1 MQIPLVDLKA
11 QYAKIGSEIDAAI
24 SEVIHATAFIGGP
37 VVKRFEQNFAR
48 FCSAQHAVGCSS
60 GTSALH
66 LALLAAGIGEGD
78 EVVTVSHT
86 FIATAEIVR
95 PMGARVRFVD
105 IDPDTFCMDPAQLE
119 AALTPKVKA
128 IIPVHIYGHPADMG
142 PILEIARAR
151 GIRVIEDAAQAHG
164 AKYHG
169 KAVGSLAGLAT
180 FSFYPGKNLGAYG
193 DAGMVTAESAEE
205 AERMRSLSNHGR
217 AEKYLHNEEG
227 YNYRLDG
234 IQAAILDVKL
244 RYLERWNEERRRA
257 AKQYDERL
265 KNVSG
270 VTIPKVA
277 SYAEPVYHLYVIRVA
292 GRDRVLNALREQG
305 IDAGIH
311 YPVPLHMQPAY
322 KYLGIREG
330 SLPETERAGREVL
343 SLPIYPEITEAQIDQ
358 VVTALKAAL

>member
-11 QYAKIGSEIDAAI
+11 QYARIQGEVDAAI

-37 VVKRFEQNFAR
+37 AVKRFEQNFAR
-48 FCSAQHAVGCSS
+48 FSGAAHGVGCSS

-66 LALLAAGIGEGD
+66 LALLAAGVGPGD
-78 EVVTVSHT
+78 EVITVSHT

-105 IDPDTFCMDPAQLE
+105 IDLDTYCMDPA
-119 AALTPKVKA
+119 ALAGAITPKTKV
-128 IIPVHIYGHPADMG
+128 ILPVHIYGHPADMD
-142 PILEIARAR
+142 PIHKIAKQH
-151 GIRVIEDAAQAHG
+151 GVRVVEDAAQSHG

-169 KAVGSLAGLAT
+169 KTCGSLAPLAT

-193 DAGMVTAESAEE
+193 DAGMVLAESAEE
-205 AERMRSLSNHGR
+205 AARMSSLANHGR

-234 IQAAILDVKL
+234 VQAAILDVKL
-244 RYLERWNEERRRA
+244 KYLAQWNEERRRA
-257 AKQYDERL
+257 ARLYDERL
-265 KNVSG
+265 KSVAG

-277 SYAEPVYHLYVIRVA
+277 PYAEPVYHLYVVRVA
-292 GRDRVLNALREQG
+292 ERDRVLSALREQG
-305 IDAGIH
+305 IDAGVH
-311 YPVPLHMQPAY
+311 YPVPLHLQPAY
-322 KYLGIREG
+322 RYLEVPEG
-330 SLPETERAGREVL
+330 SLPNTERAGREVL
-343 SLPIYPEITEAQIDQ
+343 SLPIYPEITEAQVDR